1 MYLCQNIIRF
11 THKFTE
17 LKKTLLLLVCAF
29 LGAFSSFAQDTI
41 KVQTFTWAD
50 NQRADTFNFP
60 DDPSLSFRKI
70 LMVYNMRCHNAAVGN
85 GNVGCYEWDYSCNTF
100 ITDPTRVDSTRA
112 EAPNHIISNFSGTS
126 FSYSLTPTYAYTRYV
141 QHESSLQA
149 NGVTSESLI
158 GNQGQ
163 PAQLAPAATTFRY
176 QGILQAADLFDG
188 GLQSGSLYGLK
199 LTLEQAGSTVG
210 FFKIRIKNTT
220 LSVSGEQPDNSGLVE
235 VYHKNTDLPTLGD
248 LLFPFSQSF
257 DWTGG
262 NLLID
267 ISFTTSQVSDA
278 PVFRFFEAPS
288 NNAALVSMPGVVEN
302 SLVFDGACA
311 MNIPGTTFASIQ
323 NEITI
328 AFWSFGN
335 AAALPASTHFLEGKD
350 AVGQRQATLHLPWS
364 NSEIYWDCGGDG
376 SGFDRINKPAMP
388 SEFEGRWNHWA
399 FTKNATTGNM
409 SIFLNGQLW
418 HSATGKT
425 KPIDIRSFR
434 IGKSLTNDNL
444 YYGAIDEFQVWDK
457 ALDASTIQSWMFK
470 KVDNTHPDFN
480 SLVGYYQLNEG
491 NGFVAGNASNLNIDG
506 AIVQPKW
513 QQERGSD
520 LFRDFSKSNLLPV
533 VAFLQGDYAIID
545 TALPVL
551 DSVVATQHQVIAYGL
566 DGTTLVALDTQLV
579 YPAGQLPVFDESGA
593 VVDSVFI
600 AADAT
605 INIQTMVHYAKRQ
618 AKYELLSLV
627 TPYGNGLNL
636 GQNGKTFTF
645 DVSDFAPILKGARRL
660 SLEYGGENQEELDIE
675 FWFITGTP
683 EREVLNVQPIWPQSR
698 GGFANIQ
705 TDKQFEPRQMP
716 LSVDA
721 SFFKIR
727 SAITGHEQNG
737 EFTPREHYININGG
751 AQEFQYNVWKAC
763 GKNPIYPQGGTWVF
777 DRAGWCPGMATDV
790 REFSLDGLVQPGQTV
805 EIDYGVNGGNLTA
818 ANYLVNNQ
826 LVSYGAY
833 NFQTDASIEAIVRP
847 NKNQVE
853 FERLNPACNTPTIRV
868 KNSGSAVIQS
878 IKLEYTTGA
887 NFVEQFTWTGTL
899 VRQQIADIVLPAPPA
914 GFWDSGTTFT
924 ATIVEVNGVPD
935 GNAHNNFS
943 RTNFT
948 PAKLFSFVNN
958 IIQLRVVTNNTGA
971 DYSYR
976 IKDGSGALVLERN
989 MTASNT
995 TYTED
1000 LLMPGGCYT
1009 LEFDDT
1015 GNDGLSF
1022 WFFPENGNG
1031 SLRFQRKLPT
1041 GVIAPIQAFN
1051 ADFGAGVQ
1059 FDFVL
1064 PQPVG
1069 SEETADY
1076 IQLFSAYPNPA
1087 TDVLNIDLVGY
1098 EGKELR
1104 LQLFDLTGKMVV
1116 EKTFQS
1122 VSEKENTQMELNDL
1136 SPGMYILRCTDGNT
1150 SWAREVV
1157 KN

>member
-1 MYLCQNIIRF
+1 MYLCQNNIRF
-11 THKFTE
+11 THNFTA
-17 LKKTLLLLVCAF
+17 LKKILLLLFCAV

-50 NQRADTFNFP
+50 NQRADTFDFP

-70 LMVYNMRCHNAAVGN
+70 LMKYNMRCHNAAVGN

-112 EAPNHIISNFSGTS
+112 EAPSHIISNFSGTS
-126 FSYSLTPTYAYTRYV
+126 FPYSLTPTYVYTRYT
-141 QHESSLQA
+141 QHESNLLA
-149 NGVTSESLI
+149 NGLIYESLV
-158 GNQGQ
+158 GSQGQ
-163 PAQLAPAATTFRY
+163 PAQLAPSATTFRY
-176 QGILQAADLFDG
+176 QGILPAAELLDG
-188 GLQSGSLYGLK
+188 GLQPGSIYGLK

-220 LSVSGEQPDNSGLVE
+220 QSVPGEQPDNSGLVE
-235 VYHKNTDLPTLGD
+235 VYHKNTDLSTIGGM
-248 LLFPFSQSF
+248 LFPFYQSF

-267 ISFTTSQVSDA
+267 ISFTTAQVSDA

-288 NNAALVSMPGVVEN
+288 ANTALVSMPGTVEN

-311 MNIPGTTFASIQ
+311 MNLPGTTFASIQ

-328 AFWSFGN
+328 AFWNFGN
-335 AAALPASTHFLEGKD
+335 AAALPANTHFLEGKD
-350 AVGQRQATLHLPWS
+350 AAGRRQATLHLPWS
-364 NSEIYWDCGGDG
+364 NSEIYWDCGGDA
-376 SGFDRINKPAMP
+376 SGYDRINKPAMP
-388 SEFEGRWNHWA
+388 SEFEGQWNHWA
-399 FTKNATTGNM
+399 FTKNAATGNM

-418 HSATGKT
+418 HTATGKV

-434 IGKSLTNDNL
+434 VGKSLTNDNP

-457 ALDASTIQSWMFK
+457 ALDAATIQSWMFK
-470 KVDNTHPDFN
+470 KVDNSHPDYN

-491 NGFVAGNASNLNIDG
+491 NGFVAGNASNTNING
-506 AIVQPKW
+506 SIVQPKW
-513 QQERGSD
+513 QQVRGSD
-520 LFRDFSKSNLLPV
+520 LFHDFSKSNLLPV
-533 VAFLQGDYAIID
+533 VTFLQGDYTIND
-545 TALPVL
+545 TALPVM
-551 DSVVATQHQVIAYGL
+551 DSVVATQQQVVAYGL
-566 DGTTLVALDTQLV
+566 DGTTLVAVDTQFV
-579 YPAGQLPVFDESGA
+579 YPAGLRPVFDESGA
-593 VVDSVFI
+593 VVDSIFI
-600 AADAT
+600 AVYGT
-605 INIQTMVHYAKRQ
+605 VNIQTIVHYAKRQ

-627 TPYGNGLNL
+627 TPYGNGLDL

-645 DVSDFAPILKGARRL
+645 DVTDFAPVLKGSRRL

-683 EREVLNVQPIWPQSR
+683 ERDVLNVQPIWPQTR

-705 TDKQFEPRQMP
+705 NDKQFEPRDVP
-716 LSVDA
+716 LSADA

-737 EFTPREHYININGG
+737 EFTPREHYIDINGG
-751 AQEFQYNVWKAC
+751 AQEFKYDVWKAC

-790 REFSLDGLVQPGQTV
+790 REFSLDGLVQPGETV
-805 EIDYGVNGGNLTA
+805 TIDYGVNGPNLA
-818 ANYLVNNQ
+818 SANYLVNNQ

-833 NFQTDASIEAIVRP
+833 HFQVDAAIEAIVRP
-847 NKNQVE
+847 NNDQVE
-853 FERLNPACNTPTIRV
+853 YARLNPACNAPTVRV
-868 KNSGSAVIQS
+868 KNGGAQAIQS
-878 IKLEYTTGA
+878 ITIAYQTASGNALTYTWVGDLQVQE
-887 NFVEQFTWTGTL
+887 F
-899 VRQQIADIVLPAPPA
+899 ADVVLPTPPES
-914 GFWDSGTTFT
+914 FWQGSTRFT
-924 ATIVEVNGVPD
+924 ATITAVNGVPD
-935 GNAHNNFS
+935 GNADNNTA
-943 RTNFT
+943 RTSYV
-948 PAKLFSFVNN
+948 PAKLFSYPNN
-958 IIQLRVVTNNTGA
+958 IIQLRVITNNTGA

-976 IKDGSGALVLERN
+976 IKDGAGAVVLERN

-1000 LLMPGGCYT
+1000 LTFPGGCYT
-1009 LEFDDT
+1009 LEFDDA

-1022 WFFPENGNG
+1022 WFYPNNGNG

-1041 GVIAPIQAFN
+1041 GIIAPVQAFN

-1059 FDFVL
+1059 YDFML
-1064 PQPVG
+1064 PAMVN
-1069 SEETADY
+1069 SEETTDHL
-1076 IQLFSAYPNPA
+1076 QLFSAYPNP
-1087 TDVLNIDLVGY
+1087 TNDVLNIDLMGY

-1104 LQLFDLTGKMVV
+1104 LQLFDLTGKMVI

-1122 VSEKENTQMELNDL
+1122 VSEKETTQLELGDL
-1136 SPGMYILRCTDGNT
+1136 SAGMYILRCTDGKK